1 MSNARGQKPAT
12 LKAFAIFAAIIVI
25 GLGGWFVVKSATD
38 GDDPDPIDSTE
49 LAAFCSTMQEIQ
61 TLSAS
66 TPDAPPTEGSAA
78 DPAQL
83 LADAR
88 AHLKQ
93 VTNAYARLLAHA
105 PAAIKA
111 DAQKLNDFVAK
122 TNAYS
127 ASKGTGTAPDPA
139 DYAKAG
145 DRVAEFTAKNCE

>member
-1 MSNARGQKPAT
+1 MSNEHGQKPGI
-12 LKAFAIFAAIIVI
+12 LKAFAIFAAIIVL
-25 GLGGWFVVKSATD
+25 GVGGWLVVESISG
-38 GDDPDPIDSTE
+38 GDDPDRIDSTA
-49 LAAFCSTMQEIQ
+49 LASFCSTMQDIQ
-61 TLSAS
+61 TLNASA
-66 TPDAPPTEGSAA
+66 PAAPPTEGSAA

-83 LADAR
+83 LADAK

-93 VTNAYARLLAHA
+93 VTNAYARLLSQA

-111 DAQKLNDFVAK
+111 DTQKLNDFVAK

-127 ASKGTGTAPDPA
+127 ASQGKGTAPDPA